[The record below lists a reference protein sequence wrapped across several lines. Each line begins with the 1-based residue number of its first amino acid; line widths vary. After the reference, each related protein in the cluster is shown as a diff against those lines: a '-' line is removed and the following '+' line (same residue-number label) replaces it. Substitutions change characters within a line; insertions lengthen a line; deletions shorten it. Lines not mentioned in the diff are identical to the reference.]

1 MNKWTVYLTA
11 CQNISVKPLLFLPQ
25 AEVYQALASQAFWY
39 L

>member
-1 MNKWTVYLTA
+1 MDCLLDGLSKY
-11 CQNISVKPLLFLPQ
+11 IGLFLLQ